1 MSLLDNMRQTLN
13 DVAGNVVEQGKQLT
27 AQTQLQVAVKKM
39 QLERARRI
47 HELGKQTF
55 DWYRNGQLVVSGQV
69 PADVADL
76 CHQLEDLERQ
86 LADAQ
91 RELDAIA
98 QESAAPEAPHSAP
111 HVDVTPAPD
120 SNPAPPYTTQNA
132 PPPPY
137 PQAPYPPPQYAQQTP
152 HAPQPPQPPYP
163 QPPAPASPYPQPPA
177 SPSDPHGTTR
187 LPDQPQPPPH
197 APYGAPPA
205 APYGYNPPPANDEE
219 KPNDEAGEGY
229 PGLGPRPPAS

>member
-13 DVAGNVVEQGKQLT
+13 DVAGNVVEQGRQIT

-76 CHQLEDLERQ
+76 CHQLEDLERE

-91 RELDAIA
+91 RELDALA
-98 QESAAPEAPHSAP
+98 ESATPHTDTP
-111 HVDVTPAPD
+111 HVDVTVTPDPSQNQPFTAQGAP
-120 SNPAPPYTTQNA
+120 PQPPQTPQPPYT
-132 PPPPY
+132 
-137 PQAPYPPPQYAQQTP
+137 PQAPYAPPPQTG
-152 HAPQPPQPPYP
+152 QPPYP
-163 QPPAPASPYPQPPA
+163 QPPAS
-177 SPSDPHGTTR
+177 SDPHGTAV
-187 LPDQPQPPPH
+187 LPNHSQPQPPYN
-197 APYGAPPA
+197 APYGAPPT
-205 APYGYNPPPANDEE
+205 APYGYNPPPNDSDE
-219 KPNDEAGEGY
+219 KKDGPPNSY